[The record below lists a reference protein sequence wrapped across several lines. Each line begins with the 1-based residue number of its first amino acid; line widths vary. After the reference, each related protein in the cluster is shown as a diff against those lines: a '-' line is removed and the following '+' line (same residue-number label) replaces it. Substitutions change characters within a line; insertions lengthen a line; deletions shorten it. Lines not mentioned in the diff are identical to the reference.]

1 MKSGITAE
9 KILMNF
15 TVIVKIVILKEII
28 DGLNIDSIENYK
40 LDSSKMVKFMKLRMN
55 TVYRD

>member
-1 MKSGITAE
+1 
-9 KILMNF
+9 MNF
-15 TVIVKIVILKEII
+15 TVIVKIVILNEII